1 MSSVCHS
8 SRQGESAS
16 ARPPFVWRLGEV
28 VSSLDAAF
36 LLALRGRLIVWDSL
50 LAASQTAGR
59 GQLRRRWA
67 SPPGNIYAALRLP
80 PAPPFDG
87 TAASPLMGLLLALA
101 LREEGWPVE
110 LKWPNDL
117 VLRVMGGMPR
127 KVAGILLE
135 ERGGILLAG
144 IGVNVNNA
152 PPATA
157 LRKESALEAASL
169 AQTASA
175 PGLTLPPAELL
186 WERLV
191 KHMHSSYTNGLS
203 QPGQWKTHAEQLLL
217 WRGREVE
224 LHDERQSAHGRLV
237 GLSTTGG
244 LCLRVNGK
252 LEEFL
257 SGSLRL
263 TEASV
268 KG

>member
-1 MSSVCHS
+1 MP
-8 SRQGESAS
+8 
-16 ARPPFVWRLGEV
+16 ARGPFVWRLGEV
-28 VSSLDAAF
+28 TSSLDAAF
-36 LLALRGRLIVWDSL
+36 LLASRGKLIVWDSL
-50 LAASQTAGR
+50 LAISQTAGR

-80 PAPPFDG
+80 PESPFDG

-117 VLRVMGGMPR
+117 ALSVMDGAPR

-144 IGVNVNNA
+144 IGINVRSA
-152 PPATA
+152 PPASA
-157 LRKESALEAASL
+157 MREQSALTAASL
-169 AQTASA
+169 AQAA
-175 PGLTLPPAELL
+175 PALGLTVPPAELL
-186 WERLV
+186 WQRLV
-191 KHMHSSYTNGLS
+191 KRMHSSYNNDLTY
-203 QPGQWKTHAEQLLL
+203 PGQWKTHTEQLLL

-224 LHDERQSAHGRLV
+224 LHDERQCTRGGLV
-237 GLSTTGG
+237 GLTTAGG
-244 LCLRVNGK
+244 LCLRVNGE